1 MWFLRYLFRKDLS
14 LVDAVIIGTV
24 STGVFTGGMTWWVGL
39 IVLAVSSVVVAITQD
54 LLQV

>member
-14 LVDAVIIGTV
+14 LVDAVVIGTV
-24 STGVFTGGMTWWVGL
+24 STGVYTGGMTWWGGL
-39 IVLAVSSVVVAITQD
+39 IILAISSVVVAIAQD